1 MLPIKLSINNF
12 YSHKCSEI
20 DFTQFNSALL
30 IGNVEG
36 DYSRSNGSGKSS
48 IQEAILWCLF
58 NKARVAMMDDIVLWG
73 ETKCHVI
80 FDFSHNNNIYRVRRN
95 RNRASSTSSVEFY
108 VQDAFGEWKNI
119 SGSTAGDTNAKIELT
134 IKLDY
139 KTFVNSIYFRQ
150 NDISEFAQA
159 DAASKK
165 EILKNI
171 VDISKWDQYE
181 KEAKKRQKDLIAECN
196 SLSTSISLYDQA
208 VLDASIMEG
217 ELLDSKTQMVDYQSL
232 HCKIENDIDAMTN
245 KYAEIKASIDT
256 DSWDRLSG
264 ENDKIKREA
273 KELKER
279 LDNIDKNLKTQTDK
293 LNFINNQICELTLSA
308 NIAVDINIDEAESQI
323 ETLINDKLKCSAII
337 SAEKSTIKA
346 LKDLKILEDRCYAC
360 NQDIHRS
367 MSDRM
372 INERGEKILA
382 ANEKIEQAQSKL
394 QIIDEQSAAIKKSI
408 MLYRSVTDAKSKL
421 EILNSQKEL
430 FLSSVEALQLE
441 QNSLRTRLVNLKNS
455 FIQNSQLL
463 DSLKNDDFKET
474 HDKIAELRAQRNDLS
489 LKINELGI
497 TIGSLEAK
505 IHMHKV
511 SLVTLDSDRKK
522 MIDKQKQISVLDK
535 IIKLFGKN
543 GIQTI
548 LLNALI
554 QDLENSANTI
564 LLSICNEPSV
574 IVLETQ
580 RAGSDGSTV
589 VETLDLKVRKDGM
602 LQHFASLSGGEQF
615 RISLALRIALSE
627 VSSRHGG
634 SSLEFLLLD
643 EINSPLDKY
652 GTETLFVN
660 VIKSLESKYK
670 MLVITHD
677 EMLKEKFDNVIDVSK
692 VNGESSAIFI
702 SK

>member
-80 FDFSHNNNIYRVRRN
+80 FDFSHNSSIYRVRRN
-95 RNRASSTSSVEFY
+95 RNRSSSTSSVEFY
-108 VQDAFGEWKNI
+108 VQDAFGDWKNI
-119 SGSTAGDTNAKIELT
+119 SGSTAGDTNAKIEST

-171 VDISKWDQYE
+171 VDISKWDLYE
-181 KEAKKRQKDLIAECN
+181 KEAKKRHKDLSTECI
-196 SLSTSISLYDQA
+196 SLSTSISLYDQTISDISSME
-208 VLDASIMEG
+208 LELSSSKQQMSI
-217 ELLDSKTQMVDYQSL
+217 YQSSYS
-232 HCKIENDIDAMTN
+232 KIENEIDVMTN

-256 DSWDRLSG
+256 DSWDRITA
-264 ENDKIKREA
+264 ENEKIKREA
-273 KELKER
+273 KDLKDR
-279 LDNIDKNLKTQTDK
+279 LDNVSNNLKNQVGKVDLINK
-293 LNFINNQICELTLSA
+293 QIDELSIKSNFDSN
-308 NIAVDINIDEAESQI
+308 INIDDAES
-323 ETLINDKLKCSAII
+323 EVESLVNEKMKCSTII
-337 SAEKSTIKA
+337 SAEKSVIKS
-346 LKDLKILEDRCYAC
+346 LQGLKILEDRCYAC
-360 NQDIHRS
+360 NQDIQRA

-372 INERGEKILA
+372 KNERHEKILA
-382 ANEKIEQAQSKL
+382 ANEKIKQAEDKFNHIEEKILSTKK
-394 QIIDEQSAAIKKSI
+394 AIAS
-408 MLYRSVTDAKSKL
+408 YRLATEARSKL
-421 EILNSQKEL
+421 EILKSQHEL
-430 FLSSVEALQLE
+430 FSSSINTLE
-441 QNSLRTRLVNLKNS
+441 LDKESLRTRIFNLKNS
-455 FIQNSQLL
+455 FMQNMQLL
-463 DSLKNDDFKET
+463 ESLKNNDFKEM
-474 HDKIAELRAQRNDLS
+474 HDKIAALKAQRTDIS
-489 LKINELGI
+489 LKVNELGVA
-497 TIGSLEAK
+497 IGSLEAK
-505 IHMHKV
+505 IQMHKD
-511 SLVTLDSDRKK
+511 TLITLGSDRKK
-522 MIDKQKQISVLDK
+522 LLDKQKQISVLDK

-564 LLSICNEPSV
+564 LSSICNEPSV

-589 VETLDLKVRKDGM
+589 VETLDLKIRKDGM

-692 VNGESSAIFI
+692 VNGESSAIFT